1 MYFDTKNYLKSNHY
15 HMFKYVTTISS
26 IFLATQTLKTYF
38 WVFLFFKKKLKIK
51 TKIVENKTKIVENK
65 TYQYNRARTMNI
77 VGNLFQNQRVQVQ

>member
-15 HMFKYVTTISS
+15 HIFKYVLSYPDT
-26 IFLATQTLKTYF
+26 KTYF
-38 WVFLFFKKKLKIK
+38 WVFLFFKKKLKIN
-51 TKIVENKTKIVENK
+51 TKIVENKTKIVENL

>member
-1 MYFDTKNYLKSNHY
+1 
-15 HMFKYVTTISS
+15 MFKYVTTFSS

-38 WVFLFFKKKLKIK
+38 WVFLFFKKKLKINTKIVENK